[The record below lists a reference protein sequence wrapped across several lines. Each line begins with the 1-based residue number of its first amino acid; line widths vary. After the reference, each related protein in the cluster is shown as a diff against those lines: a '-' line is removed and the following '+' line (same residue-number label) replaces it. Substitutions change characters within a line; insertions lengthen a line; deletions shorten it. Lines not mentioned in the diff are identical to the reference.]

1 MTTETQRD
9 APVTLALVL
18 LLVPPFF
25 CQTLLKSTAVQCLSI
40 CLAVACL
47 TFRVARGRCRLSIP
61 KPLIAFIGFFA
72 LAVLNKNVDIVA
84 GNGLAWFALFGM
96 SLVAVVLLVSL
107 PHAGWIRTA
116 LVLIAVFSAFH
127 ALVTIA
133 TWMVPDLYDR
143 FIYPQFFSDRLTI
156 TGRGYRSGFTAHYST
171 NGIYLALGALA
182 SYALAMEHKK
192 KAPYLTLLV
201 LILFALLLTAKRA
214 HLAFGIASIAVSFV
228 AMRGTGGVGKLAV
241 VGAVGILALFAASFI
256 APDVL
261 FVFDRF
267 SDAMEDDTMNGRT
280 PFYELCMTMWG
291 DDLLLGNGWG
301 SYTQA
306 FNASLLSWSFLARGF
321 ETMNAHNVY
330 LQVLAEEGVVGLG
343 LLVAAAVGLF
353 AASMKLAKD
362 REAFRDHASDASIE
376 GALAGSLA
384 IQAFFIMYCLTGNPL
399 YDMQVY
405 IPYLVACSMSLWVY
419 RRRRSEHVG
428 RSQSC

>member
-1 MTTETQRD
+1 MRTEPQRD
-9 APVTLALVL
+9 TLVTLALAL
-18 LLVPPFF
+18 LLAPPFF
-25 CQTLLKSTAVQCLSI
+25 CQTLLKSTAVQCLSV
-40 CLAVACL
+40 CLALACL
-47 TFRVARGRCRLSIP
+47 TYRVVRGKCSLSIP
-61 KPLIAFIGFFA
+61 KPFIAFIAFFV
-72 LAVLNKNVDIVA
+72 LAVLNKNVDIDT

-96 SLVAVVLLVSL
+96 SLAAVVLLVSL
-107 PHAGWIRTA
+107 PHACWMRTA
-116 LVLIAVFSAFH
+116 LVLIAAFSAFH
-127 ALVTIA
+127 ALITIA

-143 FIYPQFFSDRLTI
+143 FIYPQFFSDKLTI

-182 SYALAMEHKK
+182 SYALAMEGKK
-192 KAPYLTLLV
+192 KAPYFTLLI

-214 HLAFGIASIAVSFV
+214 HLAFGIASMAVSFV
-228 AMRGTGGVGKLAV
+228 ALRGTGGMGKLAV
-241 VGAVGILALFAASFI
+241 VGAIGILALFAVSFV

-301 SYTQA
+301 SYTQS

-330 LQVLAEEGVVGLG
+330 LQVLAEEGIVGFGLLLTAILG
-343 LLVAAAVGLF
+343 LFFVSL
-353 AASMKLAKD
+353 KLAKNTTALTD
-362 REAFRDHASDASIE
+362 WPSSERIE
-376 GALAGSLA
+376 SALAGSLA
-384 IQAFFIMYCLTGNPL
+384 MQAFFIMYCLTGNPL

-405 IPYLVACSMSLWVY
+405 IPYLVACGISLWVY
-419 RRRRSEHVG
+419 RMRQPAHAQRSEP
-428 RSQSC
+428 C

>member
-18 LLVPPFF
+18 LLAPPFF

-61 KPLIAFIGFFA
+61 KPLIAFMGFFV
-72 LAVLNKNVDIVA
+72 LAVLNKNVDIVT
-84 GNGLAWFALFGM
+84 GSGLAWFALFGM

-116 LVLIAVFSAFH
+116 LVLIVAFSAFH

-182 SYALAMEHKK
+182 SYALTMEHKK
-192 KAPYLTLLV
+192 KAPYLALLV

-228 AMRGTGGVGKLAV
+228 AMRGTGGIGKLAV
-241 VGAVGILALFAASFI
+241 VGAAGVLALFAVSFI

-280 PFYELCMTMWG
+280 PFYELCMSMWG

-301 SYTQA
+301 
-306 FNASLLSWSFLARGF
+306 WSFLARGF

-330 LQVLAEEGVVGLG
+330 LQVLAEEGVVGFG
-343 LLVAAAVGLF
+343 LLLAAAVGLF

-362 REAFRDHASDASIE
+362 REAFRVHASDASIE
-376 GALAGSLA
+376 GALSGSLA

-405 IPYLVACSMSLWVY
+405 IPYLVACGMSLWVY
-419 RRRRSEHVG
+419 RRRCSGHARRSEP
-428 RSQSC
+428 C